1 MKYANELAAGV
12 EAVKKACGLCDE
24 VQKKLSEVE
33 AVSKQDRSPVTVAD
47 FGSQAVLSRT
57 LMEKF
62 PDDPIL
68 GEEDAGPLRENARLC
83 DEVLGLVEK
92 RAAISNGREL
102 LEILE
107 AGGAETAN
115 VDRFWTIDP
124 IDGTKG
130 FLRGGQYAI
139 ALALVIEGDVALGL
153 LGLPNFPLKTS
164 SCAGRPGA
172 DKGAIF
178 HAMEGEGAYGLALSG
193 DAKVRIHVDAVEDAT
208 RARFCE
214 SVEKA
219 HASHEVHERISE
231 ALGIEEPPC
240 RMDSQAKYAA
250 IARGDASI
258 YLRLARGSEY
268 REKIWDHAAGAILVQ
283 EAGGRVTD
291 FSGNPL
297 DFSTGK
303 TLENNIGVLATN
315 GLFHQKTL
323 DAVREVLSANA

>member
-1 MKYANELAAGV
+1 MKYADELAAGV
-12 EAVKKACGLCDE
+12 EAVKKACALCDE

-47 FGSQAVLSRT
+47 FGSQALLSRT
-57 LMEKF
+57 LMKTF
-62 PDDPIL
+62 PHDPIL
-68 GEEDAGPLRENARLC
+68 GEEDAGPLRENDRLR
-83 DEVLGLVEK
+83 DEVLGLVHK
-92 RAAISNGREL
+92 RSDISDASDL

-107 AGGAETAN
+107 AAGAETAN

-139 ALALVIEGDVALGL
+139 ALALVVEGEVALGL

-164 SCAGRPGA
+164 PCTGSTEGE
-172 DKGAIF
+172 KGCIF
-178 HAMEGEGAYGLALSG
+178 YAMEGEGAHAIALSG
-193 DAKVRIHVDAVEDAT
+193 GPEVRIHVDDVNDAAH
-208 RARFCE
+208 ARFCE

-219 HASHEVHERISE
+219 HASHEVHERISRL
-231 ALGIEEPPC
+231 LGIDEPPC
-240 RMDSQAKYAA
+240 RIDSQAKYAA

-268 REKIWDHAAGAILVQ
+268 REKIWDHAAGVILVR

-303 TLENNIGVLATN
+303 TLENNVGVLATN

-323 DAVREVLSANA
+323 DAVKEVLSART

>member
-1 MKYANELAAGV
+1 MKYADELAAGV
-12 EAVKKACGLCDE
+12 AAVKKACGLCSE
-24 VQKKLSEVE
+24 VQEKLSQIE

-68 GEEDAGPLRENARLC
+68 GEEDADTLRGNARLC
-83 DEVLGLVEK
+83 DEVLGLVRE
-92 RAAISNGREL
+92 RVEISNGREL
-102 LEILE
+102 LETLE
-107 AGGAETAN
+107 AGGAETAD

-139 ALALVIEGDVALGL
+139 ALALVIEGKVALGL

-164 SCAGRPGA
+164 PCSGRTRP
-172 DKGAIF
+172 DKGYIF
-178 HAMEGEGAYGLALSG
+178 HAMEGDGAYGLELLSG
-193 DAKVRIHVDAVEDAT
+193 AKIRIQVDALEDAT
-208 RARFCE
+208 HARFCE

-219 HASHEVHERISE
+219 HASHEVHERISRVI
-231 ALGIEEPPC
+231 GIEEPPC

-258 YLRLARGSEY
+258 YLRLARGAEY

-297 DFSTGK
+297 DFSSGK

-323 DAVREVLSANA
+323 DAVREVLSARP